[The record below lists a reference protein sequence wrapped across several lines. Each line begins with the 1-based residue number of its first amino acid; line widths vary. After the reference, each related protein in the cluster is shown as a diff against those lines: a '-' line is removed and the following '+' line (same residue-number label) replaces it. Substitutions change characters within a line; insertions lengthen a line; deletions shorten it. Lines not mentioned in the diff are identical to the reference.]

1 MEVSMV
7 NLTVDALVLAALST
21 ASWDGV
27 YHCEVGLG
35 QTNSGLNAWVE
46 YQLSIDDESCTLG
59 ILGFQTEENI
69 KCATSSQDHTIDI
82 LFTSYSNGRVT
93 NRYGVQLYQVGE
105 PLLRLIQ
112 REDSVVTEWKA
123 IQPNSD
129 VQQTTYC
136 FDRKEKS

>member
-1 MEVSMV
+1 MV

-21 ASWDGV
+21 ASWEGV

-46 YQLSIDDESCTLG
+46 YQL
-59 ILGFQTEENI
+59 N
-69 KCATSSQDHTIDI
+69 
-82 LFTSYSNGRVT
+82 
-93 NRYGVQLYQVGE
+93 QVGE
-105 PLLRLIQ
+105 PILRLIQ
-112 REDSVVTEWKA
+112 REDSVVTEWKT